1 MSFADM
7 KKNRMSFDDLSTKL
21 AEAGGEKKS
30 YADERMWYPKTDDAK
45 NGYAV
50 IRFLPTSE
58 NDDLPFVK
66 LFSHGFKGK
75 NGQWMF
81 ENCPTTVKGECPVCE
96 ANKAVTET
104 YGGWDSTPEDV
115 KNGTVR
121 RRKRKM
127 SYYSNVYIVDDPQ
140 TPENNGKVVI
150 FRYGKKIFDKIMS
163 ATKPEFKDETPIQP
177 FDMWEGANF
186 KLKIRQGE
194 GQTNY
199 DSSSFEAV
207 SQFLPDDAK
216 MEAVWKSQYSLN
228 SLIAADQFASY
239 DDLKKRLN
247 RIEGVTAAAPTAE
260 NVSEPKAAS
269 VGDKPKFKAPAE
281 APVENN
287 GFTEDEIPAPE
298 TEATTDD
305 DDAMNYFSEL
315 AED

>member
-1 MSFADM
+1 M

-30 YADERMWYPKTDDAK
+30 YVDERMWYPKTDDQK

-81 ENCPTTVKGECPVCE
+81 ENCPTSIGGDCPVCE
-96 ANKAVTET
+96 ANKSVTEQ

-127 SYYSNVYIVDDPQ
+127 SYYSNVYIVNDKAN
-140 TPENNGKVVI
+140 PENNGKVVI

-163 ATKPEFKDETPIQP
+163 ATKPEFEDEAAIQP

-186 KLKIRQGE
+186 KLKIRQVE

-199 DSSSFEAV
+199 DSSSFDAV
-207 SQFLPDDAK
+207 SQFLKSDEE
-216 MEAVWKSQYSLN
+216 MEAVYKSQYELK
-228 SLIAADQFASY
+228 SLIAEDQFKPY
-239 DDLKKRLN
+239 EDLKKHLN
-247 RIEGVTAAAPTAE
+247 RIEGVVSEAPTAA
-260 NVSEPKAAS
+260 NMSDPKAAAS
-269 VGDKPKFKAPAE
+269 TGAKPQFKAAE

-287 GFTEDEIPAPE
+287 GFSEDEIPQAE
-298 TEATTDD
+298 TNSVDSTEEDDSEAMD
-305 DDAMNYFSEL
+305 YFSNL
-315 AED
+315 ADS